1 MTPRPIIGTV
11 LLIVALSAALSQTS
25 ARAAAV
31 QSSQGTSID
40 TLLAP
45 IALYPDALIA
55 QILLSASDPAKVKE
69 FDGFLAANKSLAGTT
84 LQDAAVKAGFD
95 ASLVALALFP
105 QVVKQMA
112 SDLKWTTTLGKTFA
126 ANKQA
131 VFDSIQRLRGLAQQ
145 MGTLKST
152 PQQEVKTQK
161 TDSGG
166 QVIVIEPTNPQVV
179 YVPQYNPQVV
189 YTQPATTTVVIK
201 EDDDDAEE
209 AVAAGLIGF
218 TVGIAIG
225 ASMSSPY
232 YGPYGWY
239 GGAYMYNDAWDDYY
253 DHREDA
259 REDWMDHREDV
270 IEERGDYARDRQEGR
285 TDRSETAQTNR
296 TQRTEARASGETQR
310 AQSSGSQ
317 PSAASQ
323 STTRTGSAESRGHS
337 SSARST
343 AQQRTGSSDAFSGY
357 SSGKSQRATSSR
369 GRTSRASSA
378 RSSGGR
384 RR

>member
-1 MTPRPIIGTV
+1 MKPRTIIATV
-11 LLIVALSAALSQTS
+11 LLTMAWGAPPIQTP
-25 ARAAAV
+25 ARAGAL
-31 QSSQGTSID
+31 QTQGTSID

-69 FDGFLAANKSLAGTT
+69 FDGWLAANKALTGTT

-112 SDLKWTTTLGKTFA
+112 SDLKWTTSLGKTFA
-126 ANKQA
+126 ADKKA

-152 PQQEVKTQK
+152 AQQEVRTEK
-161 TDSGG
+161 TDSGS

-225 ASMSSPY
+225 ASMDNHY

-239 GGAYMYNDAWDDYY
+239 GGAYMYNDAWDDYW

-259 REDWMDHREDV
+259 REDWMDHREDI

-285 TDRSETAQTNR
+285 TERAETAQTNR

-310 AQSSGSQ
+310 AQSSQSQ
-317 PSAASQ
+317 PSAAAQ
-323 STTRTGSAESRGHS
+323 STTRSGSAESRGHS
-337 SSARST
+337 SDARST
-343 AQQRTGSSDAFSGY
+343 AQERSGSSDAFSGY

-369 GRTSRASSA
+369 GRTSRASSGG
-378 RSSGGR
+378 GGR